1 MLKENVMK
9 KNIIAAAI
17 TAVSIMAASSAFAAD
32 GQVNFVGKIID
43 TGCEVVNTPTTPLIV
58 TLGDVYNTAFV
69 SPGDTAAATG
79 FTLKLKS
86 CPISVTSAKVKFDGA
101 ADNGNNRILKLTQD
115 AGVAVG
121 VGIQLSDISNDVLPL
136 YTASAAYPIV
146 AGDND
151 LNFVARYV
159 ATSTPVSTGVANA
172 VATFTII
179 YN

>member
-9 KNIIAAAI
+9 KNIMAAAI

-43 TGCEVVNTPTTPLIV
+43 TGCDVVNTPTNPLLV
-58 TLGDVYNTAFV
+58 TLGDVYNTAFQ
-69 SPGDTAAATG
+69 SPGDTAAATD
-79 FTLKLKS
+79 FTLKLTG
-86 CPISVTSAKVKFDGA
+86 CPATVTSAQVKFDGV

-115 AGVAVG
+115 AGVAQG
-121 VGIQLSDISNDVLPL
+121 VGIQLSDTNSVLPL
-136 YTASAAYPIV
+136 YTASTAYPLV
-146 AGDND
+146 VGDND

-159 ATSTPVSTGVANA
+159 ATSIPVGMGPANA
-172 VATFTII
+172 VATFTLI